1 MRELLDYRGYAVSL
15 GCPPEKTVRIL
26 YLGAV
31 RPEYEGES
39 YDEDPFTVPRVKDRE
54 FRGNYRCVLR
64 DTGITASGLRLCLSA
79 EKEAEVT
86 VSVCGELTRTVGI
99 SPGRETEL
107 VIRPEEL
114 EGLCAW
120 EKKYL
125 AAAHKVLYRLIEETD
140 RVCRKHDI
148 PYFLVFGGLLGTLRY
163 GEMIPWDDDVDVA
176 MTRKDFERFRKI
188 APKELGKGFRYL
200 DCRDLGGGAFLDF
213 LCRIVYTEERLP
225 LTIFDKISGKCRKE
239 IEGWLPLDIYILD
252 NASDSPRLHKLHMF
266 LIRAVY
272 GLGMGHRA
280 HLDAG
285 EYASAGKF
293 TSAAVRGLA
302 AVGRFLPAPLIFS
315 LHDRISTLF
324 RGKKTGTYFMSNG
337 FLPFIHTRYDR
348 AWFEKASEVEFGG
361 MKLLAPGDVKA
372 YLKRAYYDY
381 YHYPAVEKRVPGHGP
396 SRQEKGVPAHGTS
409 RQEEAE

>member
-15 GCPPEKTVRIL
+15 SSLSEETIEIA

-31 RPEYEGES
+31 LPEYAGSS
-39 YDEDPFTVPRVKDRE
+39 YDEDPYTVPRVKSRE
-54 FRGNYRCVLR
+54 FRGSFRCVLR
-64 DTGITASGLRLCLSA
+64 DTGITASGLKLCFSA
-79 EKEAEVT
+79 DREAEVT
-86 VSVCGELTRTVGI
+86 VSVCGELKRTVRI
-99 SPGRETEL
+99 CPGAEAEL
-107 VIRPEEL
+107 VIGPEEL
-114 EGLCAW
+114 AGLCAW

-125 AAAHKVLYRLIEETD
+125 SAAHKVLYRLIGEVD
-140 RVCRKHDI
+140 RVCRKHNI
-148 PYFLVFGGLLGTLRY
+148 PYFLVFGGLLGVLRY

-176 MTRKDFERFRKI
+176 MTREDFERFRKI

-213 LCRIVYTEERLP
+213 LCRIVYTEEPLP
-225 LTIFDKISGKCRKE
+225 LTIFNKVSGKCRKE
-239 IEGWLPLDIYILD
+239 IEGLLPLDIYILD
-252 NASDSPRLHKLHMF
+252 NASDSQRLHKLHMF

-280 HLDAG
+280 HLDPG

-293 TSAAVRGLA
+293 TAAAVRGLA
-302 AVGRFLPAPLIFS
+302 AAGRFIPAPLIFS

-324 RGKKTGTYFMSNG
+324 RRKKTGTYFMSNG

-348 AWFEKASEVEFGG
+348 SWFTKASEVEFGG
-361 MKLLAPGDVKA
+361 MKLLAPGDVQA

-381 YHYPAVEKRVPGHGP
+381 YHYPPVEKRVPGHGP
-396 SRQEKGVPAHGTS
+396 SRQEET
-409 RQEEAE
+409 E